1 MAQLIRHEWDF
12 EFSPWGIH
20 RLCYDLTFSPR
31 FAVLQELRNAWNET
45 EPFEVEVEIPL
56 KEHPHTHVLTVA
68 VDPTTQQ
75 VTIERRV
82 GNERFASCPDCR
94 LGRG

>member
-1 MAQLIRHEWDF
+1 MAQLIRRGFDL
-12 EFSPWGIH
+12 SPEGIA
-20 RLCYDLTFSPR
+20 RLCSDLSVPVR
-31 FAVLQELRNAWNET
+31 LAVLNELDLAWNET

-75 VTIERRV
+75 VTIERRI

-94 LGRG
+94 VDSC